1 MTKNIQKDSFMGL
14 DMDLAWK
21 FMTLGTVAKAMTEKK
36 RVIRIARKGS
46 FKYLEAVILLWLV

>member
-1 MTKNIQKDSFMGL
+1 MPVRRTLLVSVNF
-14 DMDLAWK
+14 AWK
-21 FMTLGTVAKAMTEKK
+21 FITLGTVAKAMAERK